1 MLVFEDEVNVL
12 FHATNFIMWKQ
23 WEKPHSI
30 EQLLEKV
37 TATLPDSVSVTSVS
51 ISSDSERAY
60 QVNLSKPRRASL
72 YVDQYTGEVKGK
84 SERSGFF
91 YVYVSDAPL
100 VAG

>member
-1 MLVFEDEVNVL
+1 
-12 FHATNFIMWKQ
+12 MWKQ
-23 WEKPHSI
+23 WEKSHPI

-72 YVDQYTGEVKGK
+72 YVDQYTGEVKGEK
-84 SERSGFF
+84 VSVAAF